1 MDIGKSFTFV
11 FDDPDWLKKILIGGL
26 ITMIPIVNFAAM
38 GYVAELVRT
47 IRDEPNAPLPEWD
60 NFGGYFSDGLKL
72 LVAFIVY
79 SLPLLLIMCVFFGV
93 TAAMGGFSENIDDTT
108 GGLMVAFMLPMQ
120 CLMFFF
126 GIIPVIFM
134 PAIFAQFADEGTIG
148 ATIRFGEIFGFIREN
163 MTDYIIVLLLSF
175 AVMYLIAPL
184 GVIACVI
191 GVIFTQ
197 WWGYLV
203 FGHLTGQLAAKNT
216 ASYNEMMM

>member
-1 MDIGKSFTFV
+1 
-11 FDDPDWLKKILIGGL
+11 
-26 ITMIPIVNFAAM
+26 M
-38 GYVAELVRT
+38 G
-47 IRDEPNAPLPEWD
+47 
-60 NFGGYFSDGLKL
+60 
-72 LVAFIVY
+72 
-79 SLPLLLIMCVFFGV
+79 C
-93 TAAMGGFSENIDDTT
+93 FSETIYDIT

-120 CLMFFF
+120 CLMFFV

-203 FGHLTGQLAAKNT
+203 FGHLTGQLAAKNA